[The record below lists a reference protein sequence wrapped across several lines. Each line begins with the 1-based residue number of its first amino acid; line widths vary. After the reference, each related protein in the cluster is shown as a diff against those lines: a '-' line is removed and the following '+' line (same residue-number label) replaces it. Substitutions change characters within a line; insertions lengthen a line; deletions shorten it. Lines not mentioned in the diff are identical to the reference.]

1 MKTFE
6 EWLNE
11 TEGYSLKKERAY
23 DELVEYEHGS
33 YTARWNMV
41 LDWLQAAFEAG
52 VESQKNT
59 LDSYKREVR
68 MLREELTEA
77 IRIKKML
84 LEMDNPPEFKK

>member
-1 MKTFE
+1 MEDYKMKTFE

-11 TEGYSLKKERAY
+11 IEGYSLRKERAY

-52 VESQKNT
+52 AESQKQ
-59 LDSYKREVR
+59 EV
-68 MLREELTEA
+68 E
-77 IRIKKML
+77 
-84 LEMDNPPEFKK
+84 